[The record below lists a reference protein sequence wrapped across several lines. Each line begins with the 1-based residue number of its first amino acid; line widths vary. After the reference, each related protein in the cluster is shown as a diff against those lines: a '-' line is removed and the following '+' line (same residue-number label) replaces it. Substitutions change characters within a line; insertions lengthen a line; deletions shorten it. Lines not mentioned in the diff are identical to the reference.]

1 MNYSIKDLKDLVNSD
16 EFKTFQESDNRLI
29 RLGEK
34 IYGRR
39 KDLSLTQSELAEKT
53 GIPQN
58 KISQLESGTY
68 WEPGRDIL
76 ERLSWALDID
86 LNYFLLDSI
95 DRKTFE
101 VYNYILPRITL
112 HEEWR
117 LQMIKIPYFIDLEAF
132 QEIGRRI
139 TNFRYIRYQY
149 GPFDNKLYSYSGLF
163 FGNEKWFSKFNFTY
177 LNSDEISII
186 NKVLS
191 TKPVNNGNE
200 LKRLSYETY
209 PMKNIWATMRGT
221 EWWKEELIF

>member
-1 MNYSIKDLKDLVNSD
+1 MSYSIKDLKNLVNSD
-16 EFKTFQESDNRLI
+16 EFKTFKIEDNRLI
-29 RLGEK
+29 KLGEK

-39 KDLSLTQSELAEKT
+39 KDLSLTQSELSELSA
-53 GIPQN
+53 IPQN

-68 WEPGRDIL
+68 WEPWRDIL
-76 ERLSWALDID
+76 ERLSVALEID

-101 VYNYILPRITL
+101 VYNYILPRITI

-149 GPFDNKLYSYSGLF
+149 GPFDSKLYSYSGLF
-163 FGNEKWFSKFNFTY
+163 FGNEKGFRKCNFTY
-177 LNSDEISII
+177 LHADEISII
-186 NKVLS
+186 DKVLS
-191 TKPVNNGNE
+191 NKPVNNGNE

-209 PMKNIWATMRGT
+209 PMKKIWATMRGG
-221 EWWKEELIF
+221 EWWREELVF